1 MSISPVGVRAAFPIR
16 GLQIPMYY
24 VRNCHS
30 GPPNPHVLHTQLPFG
45 VSKSP
50 GITYGMLARLDATCG
65 VQERAIRIAV
75 ELELKRREGKVAKPT
90 RKAKA
95 T

>member
-1 MSISPVGVRAAFPIR
+1 
-16 GLQIPMYY
+16 
-24 VRNCHS
+24 
-30 GPPNPHVLHTQLPFG
+30 
-45 VSKSP
+45 
-50 GITYGMLARLDATCG
+50 MLARPDATRG
-65 VQERAIRIAV
+65 VQECAIRIAM

>member
-1 MSISPVGVRAAFPIR
+1 
-16 GLQIPMYY
+16 
-24 VRNCHS
+24 
-30 GPPNPHVLHTQLPFG
+30 
-45 VSKSP
+45 
-50 GITYGMLARLDATCG
+50 MLARLDAACG

>member
-1 MSISPVGVRAAFPIR
+1 MSISPVGLWAAFAIR
-16 GLQIPMYY
+16 GLQIP
-24 VRNCHS
+24 C
-30 GPPNPHVLHTQLPFG
+30 
-45 VSKSP
+45 
-50 GITYGMLARLDATCG
+50 TYGMLARLDAARG

-75 ELELKRREGKVAKPT
+75 ELELKRRDGKVAKPT